1 MYKKIF
7 HFYDYQNI
15 FRMTAIALIKKQE
28 KMIDEIPSL
37 TDFSNIFL
45 NIAKSKYAGDYFM
58 VLDHIIGL
66 SE

>member
-1 MYKKIF
+1 
-7 HFYDYQNI
+7 
-15 FRMTAIALIKKQE
+15 MTAIALIKKQE